1 MRPGP
6 MERNMHG
13 MAPVEEGGRQ
23 FVPCPPYQDL
33 PGEAALWQRW
43 VDEQDYGA
51 RDILA
56 RHYQGY
62 ARALAAQLYGRR
74 VSDEFEFDEYLQ
86 FATVGMIES
95 LDRFDPA
102 LGAMFKTFAT
112 RRITGAI
119 LSGLTS
125 LSERQEQ
132 IVLRRRVA
140 EERTASLKD
149 DRPAEEDPEALLR
162 ELANIGVGLALGYI
176 LDGTGM
182 MEGGEQAL
190 PDNTYTR
197 IELKQFQERIKHLVR
212 NLTER
217 EQDVVRLHYFQS
229 KSFDEVAEQLGLTK
243 GRISQLH
250 KQALLRLRTLI
261 AASAGIDVVL

>member
-1 MRPGP
+1 
-6 MERNMHG
+6 MERIMRDVSP
-13 MAPVEEGGRQ
+13 ADEGGSP
-23 FVPCPPYQDL
+23 FVPPPSYQEL
-33 PGEAALWQRW
+33 AGEAALWQRW
-43 VDEQDYGA
+43 VDGRDHAA

-56 RHYQGY
+56 RHYQAY
-62 ARALAAQLYGRR
+62 ARALAAQMYSRHSG
-74 VSDEFEFDEYLQ
+74 DEFEFDEYLQ
-86 FATVGMIES
+86 FATVGMLES
-95 LDRFDPA
+95 LDRFDPTR
-102 LGAMFKTFAT
+102 GAMFKTFAT

-119 LSGLTS
+119 LSGLAS

-140 EERTASLKD
+140 DERSASLKGEQLLD
-149 DRPAEEDPEALLR
+149 DDPESLLR

-182 MEGGEQAL
+182 MENAEQTL

-197 IELKQFQERIKHLVR
+197 VELKQFQDRITHLVR
-212 NLTER
+212 NLTAR

-229 KSFDEVAEQLGLTK
+229 KSFDEVAEELGLTK
-243 GRISQLH
+243 GRVSQLH

-261 AASAGIDVVL
+261 ADRAGISLDL